1 MCICV
6 KNSEGT
12 MNQLNRYDLGHY
24 IDDSMYE
31 VTLRQSELNSLNLG
45 WLHFKQPGLTKTNPY
60 VVIDIFVLD
69 EFTIGFQQLYKDS
82 IAVKIIGNYEL
93 IHEIE
98 ITKRFEEKISWKD
111 ELDSIRKYQVEFN
124 MNRLQDYYEDKTSID
139 DYDIKWEVTDS
150 WRNIHQAKKAI
161 AEERKIENRIAY
173 LEEKQ
178 QEKLDELT
186 LQEVRNCRMGQK
198 RNPDFYEF
206 IATQSGSDVYNNI
219 KTISK
224 DWNKSFKAIW
234 RAWKYMYGVHELEEL
249 NNK

>member
-12 MNQLNRYDLGHY
+12 MNQLNKYGLGHY

-60 VVIDIFVLD
+60 ICVDIFVLD
-69 EFTIGFQQLYKDS
+69 EFTIAFQQLYTDS
-82 IAVKIIGNYEL
+82 IAVKIIGNKEL
-93 IHEIE
+93 IEEIE
-98 ITKRFEEKISWKD
+98 LTKRYEEKVSWKD

-124 MNRLQDYYEDKTSID
+124 MNRLQDYEDKTSID
-139 DYDIKWEVTDS
+139 DYDIKWEVNDS
-150 WRNIHQAKKAI
+150 WRNILQAKREI
-161 AEERKIENRIAY
+161 AEEQRIENRIAF
-173 LEEKQ
+173 LEEKR

-186 LQEVRNCRMGQK
+186 LQEVKNCRTGQK
-198 RNPDFYEF
+198 KSPEFYNF
-206 IATQSGSDVYNNI
+206 IATQSGSDVYKNI
-219 KTISK
+219 RYISK
-224 DWNKSFKAIW
+224 KYNKSFKAIW
-234 RAWKYMYGVHELEEL
+234 RAWKFMYGVHELEEL